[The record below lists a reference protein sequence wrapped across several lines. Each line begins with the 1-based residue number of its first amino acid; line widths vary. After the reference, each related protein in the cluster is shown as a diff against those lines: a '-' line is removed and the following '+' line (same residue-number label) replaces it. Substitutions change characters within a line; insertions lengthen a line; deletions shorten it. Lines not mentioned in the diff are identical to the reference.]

1 MSIAFISDLHLE
13 PVDNNRLHSFIDFL
27 AEAPKKYKSLY
38 IIGDLFEYWVGDDD
52 PHPINKLIQNKI
64 KDAHGQGLSIFF
76 IHGNRD
82 FLLGSQFEKN
92 TGLRII
98 DDMTVI
104 KDSGISL
111 MIAHGDSFCIDDVEY
126 QDLKKSLRSE
136 EWKKDF
142 LQRPIAERI
151 AFANDLR
158 AKSAESNSNKAENIM
173 DVNQSYVA
181 EVIEKHKID
190 FLIHGHTHR
199 PAIHKLDNG
208 SSRVVL
214 GSWEDEGWVAEYS
227 KGNIELKSFTI

>member
-13 PVDNNRLHSFIDFL
+13 PVDNDRLNSFLNFM
-27 AEAPKKYKSLY
+27 AKAPKKYDSLY

-52 PHPINKLIQNKI
+52 PHPINELIQNKI
-64 KDAHGQGLSIFF
+64 KDAHGQGLNIYL

-82 FLLGSQFEKN
+82 FLLGSQFENN

-98 DDMTVI
+98 DDMTIV
-104 KDSGISL
+104 KDSDISL
-111 MIAHGDSFCIDDVEY
+111 MISHGDSFCIDDVEY
-126 QDLKKSLRSE
+126 QALKKSLRSE

-142 LQRPIAERI
+142 LQKPIAERI

-158 AKSAESNSNKAENIM
+158 TKSAESSSNKAENIM
-173 DVNQSYVA
+173 DVNKSYVA
-181 EVIEKHKID
+181 EVIEEYKID

-208 SSRVVL
+208 ASRVVL
-214 GSWEDEGWVAEYS
+214 GSWEDKGWVVEYS
-227 KGNIELKSFTI
+227 EGNIELKSFTI

>member
-13 PVDNNRLHSFIDFL
+13 PVDNDRLNSFLNFM
-27 AEAPKKYKSLY
+27 AKAPKKYDSLY

-64 KDAHGQGLSIFF
+64 KDAHGQGLNIYL

-82 FLLGSQFEKN
+82 FLLGSQFENN

-98 DDMTVI
+98 DDMTIV
-104 KDSGISL
+104 KDSDISL

-126 QDLKKSLRSE
+126 QALKKSLRSE

-142 LQRPIAERI
+142 LQKPIAERI

-158 AKSAESNSNKAENIM
+158 TKSAESSSNKAENIM
-173 DVNQSYVA
+173 DVNKSYVA
-181 EVIEKHKID
+181 EVIEEYKID

-208 SSRVVL
+208 ASRVVL
-214 GSWEDEGWVAEYS
+214 GSWEDKGWVVEYS
-227 KGNIELKSFTI
+227 ERNIELKSFTI

>member
-13 PVDNNRLHSFIDFL
+13 PVDNDRLHSFIDFL
-27 AEAPKKYKSLY
+27 AEAPEKYKSLY

-92 TGLRII
+92 TGLRIV

-136 EWKKDF
+136 EWKKTF
-142 LQRPIAERI
+142 Y
-151 AFANDLR
+151 
-158 AKSAESNSNKAENIM
+158 KSQLLKELLLPM
-173 DVNQSYVA
+173 T
-181 EVIEKHKID
+181 
-190 FLIHGHTHR
+190 L
-199 PAIHKLDNG
+199 
-208 SSRVVL
+208 
-214 GSWEDEGWVAEYS
+214 
-227 KGNIELKSFTI
+227 ELKVLNQVVTRLKISWT

>member
-13 PVDNNRLHSFIDFL
+13 PVDNDRLHSFIDFL
-27 AEAPKKYKSLY
+27 AEAPEKYKSLY

-92 TGLRII
+92 TGLRIV

-126 QDLKKSLRSE
+126 CLLYTSPSPRDS
-136 EWKKDF
+136 
-142 LQRPIAERI
+142 
-151 AFANDLR
+151 
-158 AKSAESNSNKAENIM
+158 
-173 DVNQSYVA
+173 
-181 EVIEKHKID
+181 
-190 FLIHGHTHR
+190 
-199 PAIHKLDNG
+199 
-208 SSRVVL
+208 
-214 GSWEDEGWVAEYS
+214 
-227 KGNIELKSFTI
+227 